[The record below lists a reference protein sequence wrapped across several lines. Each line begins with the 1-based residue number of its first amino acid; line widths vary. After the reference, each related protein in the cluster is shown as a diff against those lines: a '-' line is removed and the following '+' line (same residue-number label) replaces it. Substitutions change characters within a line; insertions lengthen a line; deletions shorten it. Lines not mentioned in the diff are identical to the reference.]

1 MHRKITG
8 KTHREML
15 AGFFSDSVVVNFVFL
30 FAHLCSPVS
39 YNNLE
44 KEGREEGRREERKER
59 KKKGRKKERERRR
72 EGKERGKK
80 EGRERKKTRESPR
93 PTWAGMKREGRGC
106 SARAGIWQVLA
117 ALSYAWSSISGPVL
131 PVSPGPPCPQR
142 CTLALLSP
150 AGEAV
155 AWDSLR
161 TSALGMLPQPPGC
174 AVAGRGAA
182 RAQPLGL
189 SGSHFY

>member
-59 KKKGRKKERERRR
+59 KKKGRKKERGGERGRR
-72 EGKERGKK
+72 EGRRKEEKERKHEK
-80 EGRERKKTRESPR
+80 
-93 PTWAGMKREGRGC
+93 A
-106 SARAGIWQVLA
+106 
-117 ALSYAWSSISGPVL
+117 
-131 PVSPGPPCPQR
+131 PG
-142 CTLALLSP
+142 
-150 AGEAV
+150 
-155 AWDSLR
+155 
-161 TSALGMLPQPPGC
+161 QPGQ
-174 AVAGRGAA
+174 G
-182 RAQPLGL
+182 
-189 SGSHFY
+189 